1 MSLTSYRTAPP
12 RGKAGI
18 HCPDAGGHPAIRF
31 DRGNGQERRESGT
44 GTADAG
50 LLRLSVSLFRLSF
63 PVSGLGGPGG
73 DLLSHALGRSTI
85 GAAAFH
91 DRVRNGIGWDNG
103 AMATRSAK
111 TGSGN
116 RNRGSGSALCPLFS

>member
-50 LLRLSVSLFRLSF
+50 LLRLSGFLFRFSF
-63 PVSGLGGPGG
+63 PAFFSCFPVLA
-73 DLLSHALGRSTI
+73 DL
-85 GAAAFH
+85 AA
-91 DRVRNGIGWDNG
+91 
-103 AMATRSAK
+103 TYSP
-111 TGSGN
+111 T
-116 RNRGSGSALCPLFS
+116 P